1 MFFLVQ
7 VLRHP
12 DHARV
17 GVFLWAH
24 HEKIVVVDQSYAFFG
39 GIDLCY
45 GRWDDYRH
53 RLTDLG
59 SIATG
64 STSGSFMGRSKRGT
78 TPNNLPPAT
87 NQPDV
92 VRKLPQLAPGDPLM
106 ISSTPNFY
114 NTAPSSD
121 PDNFDEHMKQDTPEM
136 ERKNYLGKIKDSVKT
151 KGKDFMH
158 RLTLNDPNDL
168 ASRSVPQSPVNSNK
182 KYHLNPKHL
191 FFGDE
196 EVAEGRKG
204 GAFAMSETIAALPPQ
219 NEILTTLDGQAK
231 YWMGK
236 DYTNFILKD
245 FTNLDAPYADLVD
258 RSVTPRMPWHD
269 IGGVVAGP
277 VARDMAR
284 HFIQRW
290 NAVKLEKARD
300 NVLYPYLIPKSY
312 GDIIVMEQLLNV
324 PLQRVSCQVI
334 RSVSSWNCGFI
345 ESEVVEQSIH
355 EAYIQTITSAEHYVY
370 IENQF
375 FITLE
380 QGNPIVKNQ
389 VGEALYNRILRAHK
403 QHKVFR
409 VYVVM
414 PLLPG
419 FEGDVG
425 GTTGNSLRAITHWN
439 YASISRGKSSII
451 QRLKA
456 AGIEDTSQ
464 YISFHSLRTHS
475 MLDSS
480 PVTELI
486 YVHSKLMIVDDR
498 VVICGSANINDRS
511 LIGMRDSEIACIL
524 TDEHFKAGRMNGVPF
539 QSGLFAGGL
548 RRYLFREHL
557 GLIEGDPDRIP
568 IDITDPT
575 IDSFWIGQWQRTSQ
589 RNTLVFDEV
598 FRCIPTDEV
607 TTFSKLKRYVE
618 EPSLAKTDPQAA
630 IKEIQRIQVGGKGG

>member
-1 MFFLVQ
+1 M
-7 VLRHP
+7 
-12 DHARV
+12 
-17 GVFLWAH
+17 
-24 HEKIVVVDQSYAFFG
+24 DQTYAFFG

-59 SIATG
+59 SIASS
-64 STSGSFMGRSKRGT
+64 STSGSFVIRNKKGITPANSPQPTTATVDGRR
-78 TPNNLPPAT
+78 LT
-87 NQPDV
+87 NPPDV
-92 VRKLPQLAPGDPLM
+92 VRKLPQLEPGDALM
-106 ISSTPNFY
+106 ITSTPNFY
-114 NTAPSSD
+114 GTSD
-121 PDNFDEHMKQDTPEM
+121 PDNFDEHMKQNTPEM

-151 KGKDFMH
+151 RGKDFMH
-158 RLTLNDPNDL
+158 RLTSNDPNEIV
-168 ASRSVPQSPVNSNK
+168 SRSVPQSPVDSNK

-204 GAFAMSETIAALPPQ
+204 GAALASETICALPPQ
-219 NEILTTLDGQAK
+219 NEILNKLDGQAK

-236 DYTNFILKD
+236 DYTNFIFKD

-300 NVLYPYLIPKSY
+300 NLMYPYLMPKSY
-312 GDIIVMEQLLNV
+312 GDIMVMEQLLNV
-324 PLQRVSCQVI
+324 PLQRVSCQVL

-345 ESEVVEQSIH
+345 ESDLVEQSIH
-355 EAYIQTITSAEHYVY
+355 EAYIQSITAAEHYIY

-380 QGNPIVKNQ
+380 QGNAIVKNQ
-389 VGEALYNRILRAHK
+389 VGEALFNRIMRAHK
-403 QHKVFR
+403 QHMVFR

-425 GTTGNSLRAITHWN
+425 GTTGTALRAITHWN

-451 QRLKA
+451 QRLMA
-456 AGIEDTSQ
+456 AGVEDPSQ

-475 MLDSS
+475 VMPDSN

-486 YVHSKLMIVDDR
+486 YVHSKLMIIDDR

-511 LIGMRDSEIACIL
+511 LIGLRDSEIACIF
-524 TDEHFKAGRMNGVPF
+524 TDEHFKPGRMNGVPF
-539 QSGLFAGGL
+539 QSGFFAGGL
-548 RRYLFREHL
+548 RKYLFREHL
-557 GLIEGDPDRIP
+557 GLIEGDSERIP

-575 IDSFWIGQWQRTSQ
+575 IDSFWIGQWQRTSL
-589 RNTLVFDEV
+589 RNTTIYDAV
-598 FRCIPTDEV
+598 FRCIPTDAV
-607 TTFSKLKRYVE
+607 TTLSNMKRYVE

-630 IKEIQRIQVGGKGG
+630 LLEIQNLQVGFLYFCTMRKVVN